1 MNITF
6 KAFLSALQLAL
17 VANGKAGE
25 ALKAFTPTYNKLGA
39 EKQFECRMQVADI
52 IASAHSC
59 TARRSSYNGGATIAF
74 DGEKKDKENARAQ
87 LRYYF
92 PAIGDNRGKAS
103 NKADPLKAALTAYNK
118 LTTAQKRRFLTSV
131 Q

>member
-6 KAFLSALQLAL
+6 KAFLSALRIAL
-17 VANGKAGE
+17 TANRKVGE
-25 ALKAFTPTYNKLGA
+25 ALLAFKPTYNKLGA
-39 EKQFECRMQVADI
+39 EAQFDCRMQAAEL
-52 IASAHSC
+52 IAEAYGC
-59 TARRSSYNGGATIAF
+59 TARRATYDGKATIAF
-74 DGEKKDKENARAQ
+74 DGEGKVNARAQ

-92 PAIGDNRGKAS
+92 PAMGDNRGKAS

-118 LTTAQKRRFLTSV
+118 LTTAQKRRFLTAV

>member
-25 ALKAFTPTYNKLGA
+25 ALKAFKPTYNKLGA

-59 TARRSSYNGGATIAF
+59 TARRSSYDGEATIAF

-92 PAIGDNRGKAS
+92 PTIGDNRGKAS
-103 NKADPLKAALTAYNK
+103 NKVDAVKSLLTSYGK
-118 LTTAQKRRFLTSV
+118 LSTAEKRRFLAAI

>member
-6 KAFLSALQLAL
+6 KAFLSALRLAL
-17 VANGKAGE
+17 THNQRVGE
-25 ALKAFTPTYNKLGA
+25 SLKAFKPIYNKLGA
-39 EKQFECRMQVADI
+39 DKQFECRMQVADI
-52 IASAHSC
+52 IASAYGC
-59 TARRSSYNGGATIAF
+59 TARRSSYNGEATIAF
-74 DGEKKDKENARAQ
+74 DGEKMDKENARAQ

-103 NKADPLKAALTAYNK
+103 NKADAVKSLLTAYNK

>member
-6 KAFLSALQLAL
+6 KAFLSALRIAL
-17 VANGKAGE
+17 TANRKVGE
-25 ALKAFTPTYNKLGA
+25 ALLAFKPTYNKLGA
-39 EKQFECRMQVADI
+39 EAQFDCRMQAAEL
-52 IASAHSC
+52 IAEAYGC
-59 TARRSSYNGGATIAF
+59 TARRATYDGKATIAF
-74 DGEKKDKENARAQ
+74 DGEGKVNARAQ

>member
-17 VANGKAGE
+17 VANGDAGE
-25 ALKAFTPTYNKLGA
+25 ALKAFKP
-39 EKQFECRMQVADI
+39 
-52 IASAHSC
+52 
-59 TARRSSYNGGATIAF
+59 
-74 DGEKKDKENARAQ
+74 
-87 LRYYF
+87 YF

-103 NKADPLKAALTAYNK
+103 NKVDAVKALLTSYGK
-118 LTTAQKRRFLTSV
+118 LSTAEKRRFLSAI

>member
-6 KAFLSALQLAL
+6 KAFLSALRIALA
-17 VANGKAGE
+17 ANRKVGE
-25 ALKAFTPTYNKLGA
+25 ALLAFKPIYNKLGA
-39 EKQFECRMQVADI
+39 DKQFECRMQAAEL
-52 IASAHSC
+52 IAEAYGC
-59 TARRSSYNGGATIAF
+59 TARRATYDGEATIAF
-74 DGEKKDKENARAQ
+74 DGEKMDKENARAQ

-92 PAIGDNRGKAS
+92 PAIGDNRGKS

-118 LTTAQKRRFLTSV
+118 LTTAQKRRFLTAV

>member
-6 KAFLSALQLAL
+6 KAFLSALRLAL
-17 VANGKAGE
+17 THNQRVGE
-25 ALKAFTPTYNKLGA
+25 SLKAFKPIYNKLGA
-39 EKQFECRMQVADI
+39 EAQFDCRMQVAEI
-52 IASAHSC
+52 IASAYDC
-59 TARRSSYNGGATIAF
+59 TARRSSYNGEATIAF
-74 DGEKKDKENARAQ
+74 DGENKGNARAQ

>member
-25 ALKAFTPTYNKLGA
+25 ALKAFKPTYNKLGA

-59 TARRSSYNGGATIAF
+59 TARRSSYDGEATIAF

-92 PAIGDNRGKAS
+92 PAIGDNRGKSS
-103 NKADPLKAALTAYNK
+103 NKVDAVKSLLTAYNK
-118 LTTAQKRRFLTSV
+118 LTTAQKRRFLTAV

>member
-6 KAFLSALQLAL
+6 KAFLSALRIAL
-17 VANGKAGE
+17 TANRKVGE
-25 ALKAFTPTYNKLGA
+25 ALLAFKPTYNKLGPEA
-39 EKQFECRMQVADI
+39 QFDCRMQAAEL
-52 IASAHSC
+52 IAEAYGC
-59 TARRSSYNGGATIAF
+59 TARRATYDGEATIAF
-74 DGEKKDKENARAQ
+74 DGEKQDKENARAQ

-92 PAIGDNRGKAS
+92 PAIGDNRGKS

-118 LTTAQKRRFLTSV
+118 LTTAQKRRFLSAI

>member
-1 MNITF
+1 MNIQF
-6 KAFLSALQLAL
+6 KAFLSALRLAL
-17 VANGKAGE
+17 THNQRVGE
-25 ALKAFTPTYNKLGA
+25 SLKAFKPIYNKLGA
-39 EKQFECRMQVADI
+39 EAQFDCRMQVAEI
-52 IASAHSC
+52 IASAYDC
-59 TARRSSYNGGATIAF
+59 TARRSSYNGEATIAF
-74 DGEKKDKENARAQ
+74 DGENKGNARAQ

>member
-1 MNITF
+1 MNIQF
-6 KAFLSALQLAL
+6 KAFLSALRIAL
-17 VANGKAGE
+17 TANRKVGE
-25 ALKAFTPTYNKLGA
+25 ALLAFKPTYNKLGA
-39 EKQFECRMQVADI
+39 EAQFDCRMRAAEL
-52 IASAHSC
+52 IAEAFGC
-59 TARRSSYNGGATIAF
+59 TARRATYDGKATIAF
-74 DGEKKDKENARAQ
+74 DGEKMDKENARAQ

-118 LTTAQKRRFLTSV
+118 LTTAQKRRFLTAV